1 MALQLNDDDK
11 AWIINAIRTE
21 VQSVDINDLEPAS
34 SLEDVIG
41 LNEGDFAKFPSNEL
55 GGAAAGAAVREQ
67 MKQLFL
73 AADPRPSTN
82 PLKLKFNGTTGYYE
96 MNGLTDLTFNDMLMV
111 YATANLTNHPYQSG
125 FGYALMRTQARTNYP
140 TEVTGWSD
148 TVDVSVRAMCVS
160 SLIEVCVL
168 TGNETGAQNNVI
180 AVNDA
185 LWFLN
190 DSRRLKAFLNPIR
203 IKTSSAL
210 RYAGQSGNEVLER
223 IYLQIQPNSGQTNF
237 VTGGLFRSANIKYEC
252 FRYLVDNSTTSST
265 ATATVSVN
273 ATTYEYLT
281 GESEP
286 TEAVGGTSAQW
297 QQLVTDGAEKGI
309 TFVAL

>member
-1 MALQLNDDDK
+1 MALTLTQEDK
-11 AWIINAIRTE
+11 EWVRNAIRNG
-21 VQSVDINDLEPAS
+21 VQSVDISEMAMAS

-41 LNEGDFAKFPSNEL
+41 LNDGDFARFPSNEL
-55 GGAAAGAAVREQ
+55 GGDAAGAAVREQ

-96 MNGLTDLTFNDMLMV
+96 MNGLTDLTFDDMLRV

-140 TEVTGWSD
+140 AEVTGWSD
-148 TVDVSVRAMCVS
+148 MVDVSVRAMCVS

-168 TGNETGAQNNVI
+168 TGNETGTQNNVI

-185 LWFLN
+185 VWFLN

-203 IKTSSAL
+203 IKTSSVL
-210 RYAGQSGNEVLER
+210 RYAGQGGNEVLER
-223 IYLQIQPNSGQTNF
+223 IYLQIVPNSGQTNF

-273 ATTYEYLT
+273 ATTYEYMT
-281 GESEP
+281 GETEP
-286 TEAVGGTSAQW
+286 TEAVGGTSEQW

>member
-11 AWIINAIRTE
+11 AWIINAIRSE
-21 VQSVDINDLEPAS
+21 VRSVDISEMARAS

-41 LNEGDFAKFPSNEL
+41 IKEGDFAKFPSNEL
-55 GGAAAGAAVREQ
+55 GGDAADAAVREQ
-67 MKQLFL
+67 MKQFFL
-73 AADPRPSTN
+73 AADPRPFTN
-82 PLKLKFNGTTGYYE
+82 PLKLKYNDTTGFYE

-111 YATANLTNHPYQSG
+111 FTTANLTNHPYQSG

-140 TEVTGWSD
+140 AEVMVWTD
-148 TVDVSVRAMCVS
+148 LVDVSVRAMCVNS
-160 SLIEVCVL
+160 WIEVCVL

-180 AVNDA
+180 AVNEA
-185 LWFLN
+185 TWFLN
-190 DSRRLKAFLNPIR
+190 NSTRLKAFLNPIR
-203 IKTSSAL
+203 IKTSSVL
-210 RYAGQSGNEVLER
+210 RYAGQGGNEVLER
-223 IYLQIQPNSGQTNF
+223 IYLQIVPNSGQTNF
-237 VTGGLFRSANIKYEC
+237 VTGGLFRSSNIKYEC

-273 ATTYEYLT
+273 ATTYEYMT
-281 GESEP
+281 GETEP

>member
-21 VQSVDINDLEPAS
+21 VQSVDISEMEQAS

-41 LNEGDFAKFPSNEL
+41 LNDGDFAKFPSNEL
-55 GGAAAGAAVREQ
+55 GGDAADAAVREQ

-82 PLKLKFNGTTGYYE
+82 PLKLKFNGTTGCYE

-111 YATANLTNHPYQSG
+111 YTTANLTNHPYQSG

-140 TEVTGWSD
+140 AEVSGWSD
-148 TVDVSVRAMCVS
+148 MVDVSVRALCAS
-160 SLIEVCVL
+160 SWIEVCVL

-180 AVNDA
+180 AVNEA
-185 LWFLN
+185 VWFLN

-203 IKTSSAL
+203 IKTSSVL
-210 RYAGQSGNEVLER
+210 RYAGQGGNEVLER
-223 IYLQIQPNSGQTNF
+223 IYLQIVPNSGQTNF

-281 GESEP
+281 GEAEP
-286 TEAVGGTSAQW
+286 TEAVGGTSEQW

>member
-1 MALQLNDDDK
+1 MALTKEDK
-11 AWIINAIRTE
+11 EWIVNAIQNE
-21 VQSVDINDLEPAS
+21 VQSVDISEMARAS
-34 SLEDVIG
+34 SLKDVIG
-41 LNEGDFAKFPSNEL
+41 LNDGDFAKFPSNEL
-55 GGAAAGAAVREQ
+55 GGDAADAAVREQ

-96 MNGLTDLTFNDMLMV
+96 MNGLTDLTFDDMLMV

-140 TEVTGWSD
+140 AEVTGWSD

-160 SLIEVCVL
+160 SLIEACVL

-185 LWFLN
+185 TWFLN

-203 IKTSSAL
+203 IKTSSVL
-210 RYAGQSGNEVLER
+210 RYAGSGNEVLER

-281 GESEP
+281 GETEP

>member
-21 VQSVDINDLEPAS
+21 VQSVDISEMASAS
-34 SLEDVIG
+34 SLKDVIG
-41 LNEGDFAKFPSNEL
+41 LNDGDFAKFPSNEL
-55 GGAAAGAAVREQ
+55 GSAAADAAVREQ
-67 MKQLFL
+67 MKQMFL
-73 AADPRPSTN
+73 AADPRPTSN

-96 MNGLTDLTFNDMLMV
+96 MNGLTDLTFADMLRV
-111 YATANLTNHPYQSG
+111 YTTANLTNHPYQSG

-140 TEVTGWSD
+140 AE
-148 TVDVSVRAMCVS
+148 VSVWQAEFEISIRALCTVS
-160 SLIEVCVL
+160 SIEVCVL

-180 AVNDA
+180 VVNDA
-185 LWFLN
+185 TWFTN
-190 DSRRLKAFLNPIR
+190 NASSLKVFLNPIR
-203 IKTSSAL
+203 IKTSSVL
-210 RYAGQSGNEVLER
+210 RYAGQGGNEVLER

>member
-34 SLEDVIG
+34 SLKDVIG
-41 LNEGDFAKFPSNEL
+41 LNDGDFAKFPSDEL
-55 GGAAAGAAVREQ
+55 GVDAADAAVREQ

-73 AADPRPSTN
+73 AADPRPTSN
-82 PLKLKFNGTTGYYE
+82 PLKLRYNSETGFYE
-96 MNGLTDLTFNDMLMV
+96 MNGLTDLTFADMLRV
-111 YATANLTNHPYQSG
+111 YTTANLTNHPYQSG

-140 TEVTGWSD
+140 TEVTGWTD

-180 AVNDA
+180 VVNDA
-185 LWFLN
+185 TWFLN
-190 DSRRLKAFLNPIR
+190 DSRRLKALLNPIR
-203 IKTSSAL
+203 IKKSSIL
-210 RYAGQSGNEVLER
+210 RYAGQGGNEVLER
-223 IYLQIQPNSGQTNF
+223 IYLQIVPDSGQTNF

-281 GESEP
+281 GDAEP
-286 TEAVGGTSAQW
+286 TEAVGGTSEQW